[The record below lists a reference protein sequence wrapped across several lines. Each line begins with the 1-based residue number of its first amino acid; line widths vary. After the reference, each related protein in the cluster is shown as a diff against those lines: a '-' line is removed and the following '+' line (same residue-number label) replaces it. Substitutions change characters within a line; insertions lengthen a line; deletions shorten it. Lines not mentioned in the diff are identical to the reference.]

1 MSKKKVCAFA
11 TVMVLSLSIISGC
24 ASDPNRQEPTGP
36 EMAADALLVRPMT
49 LTYSALG
56 LVAWVVTLPFTLPS
70 GDADDAAREWWVE
83 PFAYTFDRPLGKTG
97 QER

>member
-24 ASDPNRQEPTGP
+24 ASDPNRQEPTGG

-49 LTYSALG
+49 LAYSAVG
-56 LVAWVVTLPFTLPS
+56 LAAWVVTLPFTLPS

-83 PFAYTFDRPLGKTG
+83 PVSYTHLRAHETS
-97 QER
+97 

>member
-36 EMAADALLVRPMT
+36 EMAADALIVRPMT

-56 LVAWVVTLPFTLPS
+56 LAAWVVTLPFTLPS
-70 GDADDAAREWWVE
+70 GNADDAAKEWWVG
-83 PFAYTFDRPLGKTG
+83 PFAYTFDRPLGEICE
-97 QER
+97 ER

>member
-24 ASDPNRQEPTGP
+24 ASDPNRQEPTGG

-49 LTYSALG
+49 LTYSAVG
-56 LVAWVVTLPFTLPS
+56 LAAWVVTLPFTLPS

-83 PFAYTFDRPLGKTG
+83 PFAYTFDRPLGEIG
-97 QER
+97 EER

>member
-24 ASDPNRQEPTGP
+24 ASDLNRQEPTGG

-49 LTYSALG
+49 LTYSAVG
-56 LVAWVVTLPFTLPS
+56 LTAWVVTLPFTLPS
-70 GDADDAAREWWVE
+70 GDADDAGREWWVE
-83 PFAYTFDRPLGKTG
+83 PFAYTFDRPLGEMG
-97 QER
+97 EER